1 MHRYYIEYL
10 NTNGMDRETII
21 LADDPQQA
29 LHKFN
34 MQFGMLE
41 ILDVI
46 DITNPDQELQHS
58 VVDEIY
64 T

>member
-1 MHRYYIEYL
+1 MQRYYIEYL

-21 LADDPQQA
+21 VADDPKHA

-46 DITNPDQELQHS
+46 DITNLDQELQHS
-58 VVDEIY
+58 VVDQIY
-64 T
+64 A